1 MSGNYDIK
9 GGGVGRLM
17 ERTILNFH
25 FDYLHTSLR
34 CFQDVCKSL
43 FHLCRNLTRGEAKH
57 EENLESD
64 LAMAVG
70 EDEGGEERI
79 EQGEQEQEGG
89 CPDRQVEFSPFLV

>member
-1 MSGNYDIK
+1 M
-9 GGGVGRLM
+9 
-17 ERTILNFH
+17 
-25 FDYLHTSLR
+25 
-34 CFQDVCKSL
+34 
-43 FHLCRNLTRGEAKH
+43 CRNLTRGEPEH

-89 CPDRQVEFSPFLV
+89 SP